1 MHFAVGEAGLAIIE
15 NTLLANRHRE
25 PVYRPLQFQ
34 KRSQHFI
41 GVPGNRTQYPTR
53 RAVIRIYDDAGN
65 VIRTHEHAGDFKE

>member
-1 MHFAVGEAGLAIIE
+1 VHFAVGEAGLAIIE

-41 GVPGNRTQYPTR
+41 G
-53 RAVIRIYDDAGN
+53 
-65 VIRTHEHAGDFKE
+65 THDETLSVVTVRVNNPDCSPFGING